1 MKKIIFN
8 SVAVVFIF
16 SFILVGCKKD
26 EKKEEEKKVEQNGLT
41 KEINQRIPD
50 SIINIMVNMGM
61 PIHRGGS
68 PANITGTY
76 MARPF
81 ILRASN
87 VPNDR
92 VGMQFYDYK
101 VTFHTQDSDKLTVKL
116 DYVNGSETATGMSSY
131 IVGTDNAFSVFS
143 EVKTSYLGDS
153 AAVVIVI
160 SGKLM
165 DDGVHDLYFS
175 NFMIN
180 NYGNPNNTM
189 LANGQGRVIYDSDS
203 LSEKVTKAMPFN
215 DETFNRLV
223 VSSVKKE

>member
-1 MKKIIFN
+1 MKKIILN
-8 SVAVVFIF
+8 SVAVTLFF
-16 SFILVGCKKD
+16 SFIFVGCKKD
-26 EKKEEEKKVEQNGLT
+26 DKEDEDKKVQENGLT

-61 PIHRGGS
+61 PIHRGGT
-68 PANITGTY
+68 PGNISGTY

-81 ILRASN
+81 ILKASN

-92 VGMQFYDYK
+92 VGAQFYDYK
-101 VTFHTQDSDKLTVKL
+101 VTFHAQDSEKLTVKL
-116 DYVNGSETATGMSSY
+116 DYVNGSETGAGMSSY
-131 IVGTDNAFSVFS
+131 IVGSDNVFSVFS
-143 EVKTSYLGDS
+143 EVKSSYLGDS
-153 AAVVIVI
+153 AAMVIVI

-180 NYGNPNNTM
+180 NYGNPNGRF

-203 LSEKVTKAMPFN
+203 LSEKVTKAILFN

-223 VSSVKKE
+223 VSSVKK